1 MPQDSVELLEALEKG
16 IETIRGPPYSVDAAR
31 AVKIMADALDRVA
44 GEEAVGRLI
53 DRVVEAL
60 VEHLEDDESLESFVR
75 DTISS
80 LREIQQVTEAVVGAA
95 AVALR
100 AAERAAEGDDSRPEF
115 SRFVENWEAATA
127 KVLKQQDG

>member
-16 IETIRGPPYSVDAAR
+16 IETIRGPSYSVDAAR
-31 AVKIMADALDRVA
+31 TVKIMADALDRVA
-44 GEEAVGRLI
+44 GEEAVERLI
-53 DRVVEAL
+53 HRVVEAL
-60 VEHLEDDESLESFVR
+60 GEHLEDDESLESFVR

-100 AAERAAEGDDSRPEF
+100 AAERAAEGDDSRPEV
-115 SRFVENWEAATA
+115 SRFVENLEAATA

>member
-1 MPQDSVELLEALEKG
+1 
-16 IETIRGPPYSVDAAR
+16 
-31 AVKIMADALDRVA
+31 
-44 GEEAVGRLI
+44 
-53 DRVVEAL
+53 
-60 VEHLEDDESLESFVR
+60 EHLEDDESLESFVR

-100 AAERAAEGDDSRPEF
+100 AAERAAEGDDSRPEV